1 MQRVGLNPYGLVY
14 TLGLLGRGTPRANP
28 EPLSVEGYVDLAAR
42 LGAGGVELDGSMLL
56 ALDQGGLERI
66 REQLLAEKMWV
77 VVASALHRPA
87 HLDVLALAPRLG
99 ARVMRLALTTVLA
112 GDRAALGARWP
123 ELVQETRM
131 RLRVAAA
138 RARELGVE
146 LALENHQDFTSGELL
161 GLCEEAGPGVGICMD
176 TGNPLAVGESCD
188 GFARAVLPRLRHV
201 HLKDYRV
208 QTTREGFRLIRCALG
223 SGAVPMEPLLRSLA
237 DRDVTAALECGAHE
251 ARHVRLLAPGFWDL
265 YPPESAARADR
276 CLASLLPARVAP
288 EADHRTPWERGAAGA
303 EILDFER
310 AELER
315 SVAHLRAL
323 GYWPA
328 APGS

>member
-1 MQRVGLNPYGLVY
+1 MHRVGLNPYGLVY

-28 EPLSVEGYVDLAAR
+28 EPLSVEGYVGLASH

-56 ALDQGGLERI
+56 ALDQGALERLSD
-66 REQLLAEKMWV
+66 QLRAAKMWV
-77 VVASALHRPA
+77 VVASGLHRPA

-123 ELVQETRM
+123 ELVGETRM
-131 RLRVAAA
+131 RLRAAA
-138 RARELGVE
+138 TRARELGVE

-161 GLCEEAGPGVGICMD
+161 ELCEETGPGVGICMD
-176 TGNPLAVGESCD
+176 TGNVLAVGESCEA
-188 GFARAVLPRLRHV
+188 FARAVLPHLRHV

-208 QTTREGFRLIRCALG
+208 QPTSEGFRLVRCALG
-223 SGAVPMEPLLRSLA
+223 DGAVPVASLLRWFGEQ
-237 DRDVTAALECGAHE
+237 DVSAALECGAHE

-265 YPPESAARADR
+265 YPPGSAARADT
-276 CLASLLPARVAP
+276 CLASLLPARLAP
-288 EADHRTPWERGAAGA
+288 EADWRTPWERGAASA

-315 SVAHLRAL
+315 SVAYLCAL
-323 GYWPA
+323 GVWPKRL
-328 APGS
+328 GS